1 MEEYLPKL
9 LKDDSLIAYTFY
21 IVIRYMY
28 MYIICIYDISIL

>member
-21 IVIRYMY
+21 IVIRY
-28 MYIICIYDISIL
+28 IIGNII